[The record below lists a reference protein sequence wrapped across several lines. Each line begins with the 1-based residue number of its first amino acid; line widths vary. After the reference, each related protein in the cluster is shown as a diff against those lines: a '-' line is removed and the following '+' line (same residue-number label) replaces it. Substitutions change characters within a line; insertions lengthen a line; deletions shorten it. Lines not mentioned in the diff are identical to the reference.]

1 VQFPITIGLHRSC
14 FLDRAVLVIALVAS
28 GVILVFPRSTAI
40 LTGIL
45 LLTWVAALLAW
56 WQLKPALS
64 DLRLLADGR
73 VEVLPIGATE
83 FQPVR
88 CLPGATVHPWLTVVR
103 IEMPNGQRFT
113 LLLTVDTMSQD
124 AFRRLRVFLRWRA
137 DFDAQSL
144 DGP

>member
-14 FLDRAVLVIALVAS
+14 FLDRAVLAIALVAS
-28 GVILVFPRSTAI
+28 SVILVFPRSTAI
-40 LTGIL
+40 LAGIL
-45 LLTWVAALLAW
+45 LLTWVGAAVAW

-64 DLRLLADGR
+64 KLRLLADGR
-73 VEVLPIGATE
+73 FEVLPIGAAE
-83 FQPVR
+83 FQPIR

-103 IEMPNGQRFT
+103 IEMPDSQRFT

-137 DFDAQSL
+137 DLDAQSPG
-144 DGP
+144 GP